1 MDQQKS
7 AVPATIFTPEQTKE
21 NDTSRLRN
29 AVNRSTPAKQQHNTD
44 MSVSES
50 TSESY
55 SAVHLAA
62 ISSANTAVNTPAKI
76 PEAASEKLVTLEIR
90 TAKTRKDLAYREPKL
105 HNETFTRWTQVPEL
119 QNKQSLEVMLD
130 QYRDVKLAAYVLNC
144 SRHMVY
150 AAMDYHGVTFPRVYS
165 SKRTKQQLG
174 LQSTL
179 SPGIKERQN
188 RS

>member
-1 MDQQKS
+1 MIKIASNLKSGTEPQKRKEEYGKS
-7 AVPATIFTPEQTKE
+7 GSTNEEQKT
-21 NDTSRLRN
+21 T
-29 AVNRSTPAKQQHNTD
+29 
-44 MSVSES
+44 
-50 TSESY
+50 
-55 SAVHLAA
+55 
-62 ISSANTAVNTPAKI
+62 
-76 PEAASEKLVTLEIR
+76 AASEKLVTLEIR

-105 HNETFTRWTQVPEL
+105 HTETFTRWTQVPEL

>member
-1 MDQQKS
+1 MIKIASNLESGTEPQKRKEEYRKS
-7 AVPATIFTPEQTKE
+7 GSTNEEQKT
-21 NDTSRLRN
+21 T
-29 AVNRSTPAKQQHNTD
+29 
-44 MSVSES
+44 
-50 TSESY
+50 
-55 SAVHLAA
+55 
-62 ISSANTAVNTPAKI
+62 
-76 PEAASEKLVTLEIR
+76 AASEKLVTLEIR

-105 HNETFTRWTQVPEL
+105 HTETFTRWTQVPEL

-179 SPGIKERQN
+179 SPGLKERQN

>member
-1 MDQQKS
+1 MIKIASNLKSGTEPQKRKEEYRKS
-7 AVPATIFTPEQTKE
+7 GSTNEEQKT
-21 NDTSRLRN
+21 T
-29 AVNRSTPAKQQHNTD
+29 
-44 MSVSES
+44 
-50 TSESY
+50 
-55 SAVHLAA
+55 
-62 ISSANTAVNTPAKI
+62 
-76 PEAASEKLVTLEIR
+76 AASEKLVTLEIR

-105 HNETFTRWTQVPEL
+105 HTETFTRWTQVPEL

-150 AAMDYHGVTFPRVYS
+150 AAMDHHGITFPRVYS
-165 SKRTKQQLG
+165 SKRTKQQVG

-179 SPGIKERQN
+179 SPGLKERQN

>member
-1 MDQQKS
+1 MIKIASNLKSGTEPQKRKEEHKMS
-7 AVPATIFTPEQTKE
+7 GSTNEKEKHTI
-21 NDTSRLRN
+21 
-29 AVNRSTPAKQQHNTD
+29 
-44 MSVSES
+44 
-50 TSESY
+50 
-55 SAVHLAA
+55 
-62 ISSANTAVNTPAKI
+62 
-76 PEAASEKLVTLEIR
+76 AASEKLVTLEIR

-119 QNKQSLEVMLD
+119 QNKQSLEVILD

-144 SRHMVY
+144 SKHMVY

-174 LQSTL
+174 LPNTL
-179 SPGIKERQN
+179 SPGLKERQN

>member
-1 MDQQKS
+1 MIKIASNLKSGTEPQKRKEEYRKS
-7 AVPATIFTPEQTKE
+7 GSTNEEQKT
-21 NDTSRLRN
+21 T
-29 AVNRSTPAKQQHNTD
+29 
-44 MSVSES
+44 
-50 TSESY
+50 
-55 SAVHLAA
+55 
-62 ISSANTAVNTPAKI
+62 
-76 PEAASEKLVTLEIR
+76 AASEKLVTLEIR

-105 HNETFTRWTQVPEL
+105 HTEKFTRWTQVPEL